1 MPPALRPAAPYAI
14 VIAVAYFVVPLL
26 IYLLT
31 SSANQGA
38 MQLFWLVY
46 GLPTVTFATGI
57 VAGYRLGVSWP
68 LPVLAAALF
77 LFTLLA
83 FYTIAALPFAA
94 VLGVTTVVGELV
106 GRAVGRGRQR
116 PA

>member
-1 MPPALRPAAPYAI
+1 MPPVLRPAAPYAV

-26 IYLLT
+26 IYMVT
-31 SSANQGA
+31 SSATQGA
-38 MQLFWLVY
+38 IQLFWLVY

-68 LPVLAAALF
+68 LPVLAVVLF

-94 VLGVTTVVGELV
+94 VLGVTTLVGELV
-106 GRAVGRGRQR
+106 GRAVNKGRTR